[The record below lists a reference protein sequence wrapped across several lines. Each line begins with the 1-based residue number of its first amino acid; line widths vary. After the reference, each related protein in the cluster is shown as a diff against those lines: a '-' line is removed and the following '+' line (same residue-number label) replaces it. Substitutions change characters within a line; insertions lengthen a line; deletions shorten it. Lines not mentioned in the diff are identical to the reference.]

1 MLIMEDDNEKSL
13 LIDISIILQLLLK
26 GKKLLYLK

>member
-1 MLIMEDDNEKSL
+1 MLIMEDDKEKSL

>member
-1 MLIMEDDNEKSL
+1 MLIVEDDNEKSL